1 MLSNLPVTQYV
12 GSLVLLGTFGLACDR
27 LRDMAPPQHLFGV
40 QVYVSRT
47 CKTTDIADDR
57 TIVLDLLASGETH
70 INSSNFTEAQ
80 IPLLMSQ
87 IMEHRYERVL
97 RVSAEDGV
105 QYGRVV
111 SLIGNIKA
119 VVPSLAVVLLP
130 RGKPEFV
137 SDNWCISSSDI
148 LPSDR

>member
-1 MLSNLPVTQYV
+1 MLSNLPVTQYI
-12 GSLVLLGTFGLACDR
+12 GSLVVLGTFGLACDR
-27 LRDMAPPQHLFGV
+27 LQDIAPPRHLFGV
-40 QVYVSRT
+40 QVYVSRA

-57 TIVLDLLASGETH
+57 TIVLDLLASGETR
-70 INSSNFTEAQ
+70 INSSSFTEAQ

-87 IMEHRYERVL
+87 IMERRYERVL

-111 SLIGNIKA
+111 NLIGNVKEA
-119 VVPSLAVVLLP
+119 VPRLAVVLLP

-148 LPSDR
+148 VPSDR